1 MGRLPPTL
9 GAMNNNRYLYRSN
22 LYGGLGIPPELQA
35 HLPPL
40 LRYRYAFFDI
50 PMSLAAIAALV
61 LDYALLG
68 SALLVGV
75 ASVSIASFWV
85 AKSSL
90 ARSGKWIPGTWH
102 AEVLPGIYR
111 ARAVFFLLLVLSG
124 CGAYLVLGAHIVTP
138 FLTVPTVLALVMA
151 VPAYLFASIK
161 QGYIGTVGNIDYR
174 SEKPTR
180 FWLGLLFYSTVI
192 GLSAAVVVF
201 LLIRVT
207 YGP

>member
-1 MGRLPPTL
+1 
-9 GAMNNNRYLYRSN
+9 MNNDRHLYRSN

-35 HLPPL
+35 HLPL
-40 LRYRYAFFDI
+40 FLRYRNALFDI
-50 PMSLAAIAALV
+50 PMSLAAIAALA
-61 LDYALLG
+61 LNYPLLG
-68 SALLVGV
+68 SALLVVV
-75 ASVSIASFWV
+75 ASISISSFWV

-90 ARSGKWIPGTWH
+90 ARSGKWIDGTWY

-138 FLTVPTVLALVMA
+138 FLTVPTMLVLALV
-151 VPAYLFASIK
+151 VPAYFFASIK

-174 SEKPTR
+174 SENPTR
-180 FWLGLLFYSTVI
+180 FWLGLMFYSTALGLIAAGVI
-192 GLSAAVVVF
+192 F
-201 LLIRVT
+201 LLIRTT